1 MKFFNYHK
9 GKTGEEIARNF
20 LTKKG
25 CQIIK
30 SNFQSRF
37 GEIDLIAVL
46 NKTLIFVE
54 VKLKTGEQFG
64 SPEEMINPRKLRQI
78 QNMAAVFIQQNPQL
92 ANDYP
97 SYRIDAVCIVL
108 NDDGSVLRINHYENI
123 GNEMV

>member
-1 MKFFNYHK
+1 MRFLNYHK

-20 LTKKG
+20 LTEKG

-37 GEIDLIAVL
+37 GEIDLIAAI
-46 NKTLIFVE
+46 NKTLIFAE

-92 ANDYP
+92 ADNYP

-108 NDDGSVLRINHYENI
+108 KENGEVDRISHYENI
-123 GNEMV
+123 TDEIN